1 MVLISHVFFSLFSLF
16 SSSYLY
22 VFHSVFLSPDSPRF
36 FFFFFFFHSKPRTL
50 SVSLPLSDYQSVIYS
65 TTLQG
70 QVGKFPF
77 KNQFYLLVTCI
88 DKGKFAL
95 QCVIHLFN
103 TFGSLHEKMQHIS
116 FGLAPWTNK
125 KNKYLHFPSFQK
137 RQRVFTTSSARFV
150 WPKQP
155 PS

>member
-1 MVLISHVFFSLFSLF
+1 MVLISRVFFSLFSLF
-16 SSSYLY
+16 SSSYFY
-22 VFHSVFLSPDSPRF
+22 VFHSLFLSSDSPRF
-36 FFFFFFFHSKPRTL
+36 FLFLLFFFHGKSRTL

-70 QVGKFPF
+70 QVGKFPL
-77 KNQFYLLVTCI
+77 KNQFYLLVTCV

-95 QCVIHLFN
+95 QFVIHLFN

-125 KNKYLHFPSFQK
+125 KNKYLHFPPFQK
-137 RQRVFTTSSARFV
+137 QERVFTTPSARLL
-150 WPKQP
+150 
-155 PS
+155 